1 MRTADD
7 VIADEILGRLPHG
20 KTVSVGHHRRVV
32 FAILCE
38 VATYLSIRSDAP
50 DDLKV
55 NFISV
60 LDEVMAWESDSM
72 KEHGLNRTQAS
83 LLVWMSK
90 YQHQVNDA
98 IKDSN
103 RRKDVI

>member
-60 LDEVMAWESDSM
+60 LDEVMAWESDNM
-72 KEHGLNRTQAS
+72 KEHYKTLCPSECFFIPIPPGLGKS
-83 LLVWMSK
+83 LRC
-90 YQHQVNDA
+90 A
-98 IKDSN
+98 I
-103 RRKDVI
+103 V